1 MINDQKSQENAGV
14 RNVSTKVPVW
24 VADLLN
30 IICKARGTDAYGL
43 MQLVI
48 EFIVETAK
56 VSGPVPPQMQALIDM
71 LKMDTDWL

>member
-48 EFIVETAK
+48 EFIV
-56 VSGPVPPQMQALIDM
+56 
-71 LKMDTDWL
+71 